1 MLKYLLIDL
10 PAKIVDLFWYAHLV
24 VVAALSVCAWIA
36 IIETVIRF
44 ALTGRLN

>member
-1 MLKYLLIDL
+1 MLRFWLIDI

-44 ALTGRLN
+44 ALTGRLD